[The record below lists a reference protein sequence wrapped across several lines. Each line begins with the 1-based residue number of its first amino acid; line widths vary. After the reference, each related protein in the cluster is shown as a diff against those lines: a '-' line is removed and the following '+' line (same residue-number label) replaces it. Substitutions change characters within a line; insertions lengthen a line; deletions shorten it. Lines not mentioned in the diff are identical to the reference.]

1 MWLGRKR
8 LADQFPE
15 IKSHKSHKSTKILS
29 FLTFNLQPKPQ
40 KSLTSFFIFFSPIL
54 WFLSSVQIWRS
65 KHRTTTIRSK
75 ATSAVIAWK
84 WDLGCSCT
92 GFAIWVAG
100 LVLVATDLICMKK
113 FRVCW
118 WELIEHRRYE
128 FWFWCIWNN
137 LFLMLIQ
144 ILKKY
149 FIGHVRFKCATCA
162 LHLPYRHFS
171 LVS

>member
-1 MWLGRKR
+1 MSRPK
-8 LADQFPE
+8 E
-15 IKSHKSHKSTKILS
+15 ICWSIPQNQITQVNKDLIFSNLQSSTQTTKIPH
-29 FLTFNLQPKPQ
+29 FI
-40 KSLTSFFIFFSPIL
+40 FFFFSPIL

-75 ATSAVIAWK
+75 PTSAVIAWK

-100 LVLVATDLICMKK
+100 LVLVTTDLICMKK
-113 FRVCW
+113 FWVLW
-118 WELIEHRRYE
+118 WELIKQRRYE

-144 ILKKY
+144 ILKNY
-149 FIGHVRFKCATCA
+149 FIGYVRFKCANYA
-162 LHLPYRHFS
+162 LHLSRKHFL